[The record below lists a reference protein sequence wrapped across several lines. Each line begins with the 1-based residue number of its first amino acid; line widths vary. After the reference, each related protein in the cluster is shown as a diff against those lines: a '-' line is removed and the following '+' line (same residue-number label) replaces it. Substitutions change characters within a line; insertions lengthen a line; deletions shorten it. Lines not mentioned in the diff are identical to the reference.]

1 MKTSKFYQLSINII
15 MLIFAIF
22 CLFPFVL
29 LIAAS
34 FTDDLEIVRT
44 GYKLIPNE
52 FSVAAYQYL
61 WNNSAD
67 IVRSYGVTIM
77 ITVIGTLVGMT
88 ITAMV
93 AYPLSRKEMPF
104 RNSLAFYVFFTM
116 LFNGGLVPTYL
127 MYTNYFDMKNTTL
140 ALILPGLLVNGFYI
154 ILMRTFFATSIPT
167 PIIESAYLD
176 GAKEWKIFHSIILP
190 LSLPVLATV
199 GLFYAILYWN
209 DWFNGLIYITNKKYF
224 SIQNLL
230 NRILLDLQFL
240 QSNTQSMGKGA
251 ELVAKLPLDAMRMA
265 MAVIGVLPLICAYP
279 FFQKYFVKGLTI
291 GSVKGKLIPV
301 STG

>member
-291 GSVKGKLIPV
+291 GSVKG
-301 STG
+301 

>member
-1 MKTSKFYQLSINII
+1 MVQTSRLYQWSINII
-15 MLIFAIF
+15 MLIFTIF
-22 CLFPFVL
+22 CVFPFVL
-29 LIAAS
+29 LVSAS

-44 GYKLIPNE
+44 GYKLIPNQ
-52 FSVAAYQYL
+52 FSTAAYQYL

-67 IVRSYGVTIM
+67 IFRSYGITIF
-77 ITVIGTLVGMT
+77 ITFVGTLAGMLMT
-88 ITAMV
+88 TMV
-93 AYPLSRKEMPF
+93 AYPLSRKELPF
-104 RNSLAFYVFFTM
+104 RNFLAFYVFFTL

-127 MYTNYFDMKNTTL
+127 LYTNFFDFKNTIL
-140 ALILPGLLVNGFYI
+140 ALIIPGLLVNGFFI

-167 PIIESAYLD
+167 AVIESAYID
-176 GAKEWKIFHSIILP
+176 GAKEWRVFYGIVLP

-209 DWFNGLIYITNKKYF
+209 DWFNGLIYITDKNYF

-240 QSNTQSMGKGA
+240 QSNTQQVGKGA

-265 MAVIGVLPLICAYP
+265 MAVIGIIPLICAYP

-291 GSVKGKLIPV
+291 GAVKG
-301 STG
+301 